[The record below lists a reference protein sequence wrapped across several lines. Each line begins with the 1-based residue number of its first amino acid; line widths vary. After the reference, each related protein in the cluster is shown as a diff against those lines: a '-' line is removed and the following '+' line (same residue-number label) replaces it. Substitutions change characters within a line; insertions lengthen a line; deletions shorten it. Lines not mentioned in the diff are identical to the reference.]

1 MSKTLSIVAVL
12 GLLLGGAPLPVR
24 ADDTAAVAALAKAE
38 REEAN
43 RRIVVTMYN
52 LLMNDHKVAEALKY
66 ISPSYRQHNL
76 RAPDGKDFLLGAFE
90 ARFKEYPKFRSDIKR
105 TIADGDL
112 VVVHTHER
120 YNPDDPNDLGN
131 AIIDI
136 YRVENGLI
144 VEHWD
149 TYMPVP
155 PKSEW
160 KHDNGMF

>member
-1 MSKTLSIVAVL
+1 MKKTTLLVVGSIALAGSALKL
-12 GLLLGGAPLPVR
+12 G
-24 ADDTAAVAALAKAE
+24 ADETAASAAVAKAE
-38 REEAN
+38 LEEAN
-43 RRIVVTMYN
+43 RHVVVTMYN

-66 ISPSYRQHNL
+66 IGPNYRQHNL
-76 RAPDGKDFLLGAFE
+76 RAPDGKEFLRGAFE
-90 ARFKEYPKFRSDIKR
+90 ARFAEYPKFRSDIKR

-120 YNPDDPNDLGN
+120 YDPDDPNDLGN
-131 AIIDI
+131 AIMDI
-136 YRVENGLI
+136 YRVQDGLI

-155 PKSEW
+155 PKAEW